1 EAEYQRL
8 KDDGEEPPGEGVDR
22 LLVVEDVDDVVGVV
36 PLDGHGQIHDA
47 RGDGA
52 ALPHLA
58 VHGLEEVG
66 GHGDR
71 FGLVGA
77 VEHLAVAG
85 ENVDIAAA
93 QVDAEIRLGHQTLLH
108 LTRAVG
114 THGQILKLGDKVLG
128 EGLLHLEVELLNIV
142 VSHAVDE
149 EGAHHRHQCQ
159 DEEHHNHH
167 HFGAQGSHG
176 QTSFRERGYRRYS
189 PQ

>member
-108 LTRAVG
+108 LTDRKSTRLNSSHVSISYAVFCLKKKKN
-114 THGQILKLGDKVLG
+114 QIRYR
-128 EGLLHLEVELLNIV
+128 IV
-142 VSHAVDE
+142 I
-149 EGAHHRHQCQ
+149 
-159 DEEHHNHH
+159 
-167 HFGAQGSHG
+167 
-176 QTSFRERGYRRYS
+176 
-189 PQ
+189 